1 MRIDKRLSS
10 FMLLVLLAGCIHTK
24 AGTHVELVEQDG
36 VDVYVSGAAG
46 PGISRTIA
54 CRNAIQRAA
63 AAIGHRFA
71 QEHDGIGDDIAD
83 DLGASDGKA
92 FLYEYANAQVLDASV
107 QDISFDPSQSLCMAT
122 VRWKPPVFIKDAVM
136 AFGKRMKEGELT
148 KAGAEPAVVQ
158 PVSAGV
164 SASVAPSVAAAPV
177 DPCKSYKRQVLSA
190 GDVASRLEAEFTE
203 CKRRTQGDE
212 STCYAYKERYTR
224 AQNDELT
231 ARGAL
236 DRCKDV
242 SQP

>member
-1 MRIDKRLSS
+1 MKFNVRLCG
-10 FMLLVLLAGCIHTK
+10 FGVLLMLVGCIHTK

-83 DLGASDGKA
+83 ELGASDGKP
-92 FLYEYANAQVLDASV
+92 FLYEYANAQVLDAAV

-122 VRWKPPVFIKDAVM
+122 VRWKPPVFIKDAVL
-136 AFGKRMKEGELT
+136 AFGKRMKAGELRE
-148 KAGAEPAVVQ
+148 AGAQSEAPA
-158 PVSAGV
+158 PAAEAT
-164 SASVAPSVAAAPV
+164 ASTASSPAATAPV
-177 DPCKSYKRQVLSA
+177 DPCQSYKRKVMSA
-190 GDVASRLEAEFTE
+190 GDAASRLEAEFAE

-212 STCYAYKERYTR
+212 STCYAYKERFTQ
-224 AQNDELT
+224 AQNDEST

-236 DRCKDV
+236 ERCKEV
-242 SQP
+242 NKP

>member
-1 MRIDKRLSS
+1 MNFDVRLCGLGVLL
-10 FMLLVLLAGCIHTK
+10 LLVGCIHTK

-83 DLGASDGKA
+83 ELGASDGKP

-122 VRWKPPVFIKDAVM
+122 VRWKPPVFIKDAVL
-136 AFGKRMKEGELT
+136 AFGKRMKAGEL
-148 KAGAEPAVVQ
+148 KEAGAEPTSTA
-158 PVSAGV
+158 PAAGSG
-164 SASVAPSVAAAPV
+164 SASPVVAAPV
-177 DPCKSYKRQVLSA
+177 VVDPCQSEKRKALVAGKSASA
-190 GDVASRLEAEFTE
+190 LEAEFTE

-212 STCYAYKERYTR
+212 GPCYAYAERFKR
-224 AQNDELT
+224 AQSDETT
-231 ARGAL
+231 ARSNL
-236 DRCKDV
+236 ERCKEIN
-242 SQP
+242 QP